1 MSKTVCTVIFPGP
14 DGMAVLVVWN
24 ITVHTVFDIY
34 YSIYSIPTHDKNQ
47 WLLLQFIV
55 FLMMDAKDIR
65 NM

>member
-1 MSKTVCTVIFPGP
+1 MTPQLTAHTTKTANTSWS
-14 DGMAVLVVWN
+14 WN
-24 ITVHTVFDIY
+24 ITVLTVFDIH

-55 FLMMDAKDIR
+55 FLMMDAKGLR